1 MNIPSLLAL
10 PYLGGVK
17 LNDPVYQN
25 TRRFVWSENNPFYF
39 KGKVAEGIG
48 GPHIGLDMV
57 WPMSLVMKGLTS
69 TNDKEIKWCLDT
81 LQHTHGKTGFMHESF
96 HKDNVEQYTRKWFA
110 WANTIFG
117 EFVWKVYRE
126 KPQLLK

>member
-1 MNIPSLLAL
+1 MPIFPSLLSL

-25 TRRFVWSENNPFYF
+25 TRRFVWSENNPFFF

-57 WPMSLVMKGLTS
+57 WPMSIVMKGLTS

-81 LQHTHGKTGFMHESF
+81 LQRTHGKTRLHARVFFTRITLSSIRENGLHGRIRFSESLSG
-96 HKDNVEQYTRKWFA
+96 KCTGRGPVC
-110 WANTIFG
+110 
-117 EFVWKVYRE
+117 
-126 KPQLLK
+126 